1 MSTLCVFMFCLT
13 WFCPYRRVK
22 KISGGFM
29 LTNVQTPS
37 RTVVHPPI
45 PPPLLPPAGM
55 IFRWYTRN
63 VR

>member
-1 MSTLCVFMFCLT
+1 MFCLT

-37 RTVVHPPI
+37 RTVVHPSI
-45 PPPLLPPAGM
+45 PPPLLPPADM